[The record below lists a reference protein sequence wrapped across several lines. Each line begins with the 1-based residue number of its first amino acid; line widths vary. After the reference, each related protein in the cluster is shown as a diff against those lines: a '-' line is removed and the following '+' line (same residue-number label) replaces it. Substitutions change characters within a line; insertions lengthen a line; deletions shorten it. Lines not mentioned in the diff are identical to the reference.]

1 MKKIETFEE
10 AFLNYSKPS
19 TKKNINKS
27 EENFPLLDSDNIYNH
42 TKKRNSPSYPPPP
55 PVPNEFEPGLISL
68 YDNYDTFVLD
78 PLREEEKNVGR
89 YKHPLPK
96 CNDCYNL

>member
-1 MKKIETFEE
+1 MKKIENFEE

-19 TKKNINKS
+19 TKKKINEDKS
-27 EENFPLLDSDNIYNH
+27 EEDLDNNNNTKEGNPSSTPPL
-42 TKKRNSPSYPPPP
+42 PPPP
-55 PVPNEFEPGLISL
+55 KEFEPGLISL